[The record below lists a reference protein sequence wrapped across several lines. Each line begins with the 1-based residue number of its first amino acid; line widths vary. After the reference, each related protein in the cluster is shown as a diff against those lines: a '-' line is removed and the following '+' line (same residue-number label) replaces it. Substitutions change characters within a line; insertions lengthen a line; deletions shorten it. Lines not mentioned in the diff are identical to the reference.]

1 MGSFADSTVLL
12 ATMTDGDVVSVGGR
26 AIWVTLQ
33 IAGPILIVGLLVGLV
48 VSVFQA
54 VTQIQEQTLV
64 FIPKIVAIVAVMAVF
79 GPWMMTTMVN
89 YTEQLFEDI
98 PTMVANR

>member
-1 MGSFADSTVLL
+1 MFGALDMTMF
-12 ATMTDGDVVSVGGR
+12 ATMTDGDVVAVGGQ
-26 AIWVTLQ
+26 AIWVTLK
-33 IAGPILIVGLLVGLV
+33 IAGPILIVGLLVGLI

-79 GPWMMTTMVN
+79 GPWMMSTMID
-89 YTEQLFEDI
+89 YTEQLFAEI

>member
-1 MGSFADSTVLL
+1 MN
-12 ATMTDGDVVSVGGR
+12 DGDVTAVASK

-33 IAGPILIVGLLVGLV
+33 LGAPVLIVALLVGLV

-64 FIPKIVAIVAVMAVF
+64 FIPKIIAIVAVLAIT
-79 GPWMMTTMVN
+79 GPWMMSTMMDYTTD
-89 YTEQLFEDI
+89 LFREI
-98 PTMVANR
+98 PALVASR